1 MTADQLRKSILQQAI
16 QGKLVPQDPNDEP
29 ASVLLER
36 IREEK
41 ARLVEEKKIKK
52 EKNPSVIFRGE
63 DNSYYEK
70 FTLSGEVKCIDEEI
84 PFEIPNEWEWC
95 RLGDIS
101 IFLSRGKS
109 PKYSEKKKYPVF
121 AQKCNLKSGGI
132 SLDTAKFLDE
142 STLPKWG
149 DEYKLKDNDI
159 LVNSTGTGTVGRVGI
174 FSKEVLGDY
183 PFIVPDSHISVVRLS
198 SKMNSYYIYKIMNS
212 MMIQQYI
219 EDNLAGSTNQKE
231 LYIGIL
237 QKSLIPLPPL
247 AEQQRIVEKIE
258 KLIPH
263 IEHYGKAQTELDLLN
278 RNIKEQLKKSVLQHA
293 IEGKLVPQD
302 ETEGTA
308 EELLLQIQAEKQK
321 LYEENKLKKKDL
333 EHSTIFKAE
342 DNKYYEKIGKN
353 VTCIDE
359 EIPFEIPK
367 DWRWCRLGVLT
378 IFLSRGKSP
387 KYSEIKKY
395 PVFAQKC
402 NLKSGKLSLDA
413 AKFLDERTLSKWRDE
428 YKLRNNDILI
438 NSTGTGTVGRVG
450 IFSEQILG
458 NYPFIVPD
466 SHISVVRT
474 FSNINSYYIYY
485 LMCSSIIQQYI
496 EDNLAGSTNQKELYI
511 GVLEKLLLPLPPLSE
526 QQRIVN
532 TIQNIFRC
540 IEKN

>member
-29 ASVLLER
+29 ASVLLEH

-84 PFEIPNEWEWC
+84 PFEIPNGWEWC
-95 RLGDIS
+95 RLGDLGLTETGTTPPKSNPNFFGDYIP
-101 IFLSRGKS
+101 FLSPANIQQNRIVSENQWLSKEGMLYGRVVPCNSILQVCIGGSIGKCGIVS
-109 PKYSEKKKYPVF
+109 KSVTFNQQINSITPVL
-121 AQKCNLKSGGI
+121 CE
-132 SLDTAKFLDE
+132 TKFLYWSLLSNTFLLAMIE
-142 STLPKWG
+142 K
-149 DEYKLKDNDI
+149 
-159 LVNSTGTGTVGRVGI
+159 STGTATPIINKGNW
-174 FSKEVLGDY
+174 E
-183 PFIVPDSHISVVRLS
+183 RL
-198 SKMNSYYIYKIMNS
+198 
-212 MMIQQYI
+212 
-219 EDNLAGSTNQKE
+219 L
-231 LYIGIL
+231 L
-237 QKSLIPLPPL
+237 PLPPL
-247 AEQQRIVEKIE
+247 SEQQRIVEKIE
-258 KLIPH
+258 KLIPYV
-263 IEHYGKAQTELDLLN
+263 EHYGKAQTELDTLN
-278 RNIKEQLKKSVLQHA
+278 KNIKEQLKKSVLQYA

-302 ETEGTA
+302 EAEGTA
-308 EELLLQIQAEKQK
+308 EELLLQIQKEKQN

-333 EHSTIFKAE
+333 EYSTIFKGE

-450 IFSEQILG
+450 IFSEQILR

-474 FSNINSYYIYY
+474 FSNIDSYYIYY

-540 IEKN
+540 IKKN

>member
-1 MTADQLRKSILQQAI
+1 MIADISY
-16 QGKLVPQDPNDEP
+16 V
-29 ASVLLER
+29 
-36 IREEK
+36 
-41 ARLVEEKKIKK
+41 
-52 EKNPSVIFRGE
+52 
-63 DNSYYEK
+63 SYYEK

-84 PFEIPNEWEWC
+84 PFEIPNGWEWC

-231 LYIGIL
+231 LYIGVL
-237 QKSLIPLPPL
+237 QKNLIPLPPL
-247 AEQQRIVEKIE
+247 KEQQRIVEKIE
-258 KLIPH
+258 ELTPH
-263 IEHYGKAQTELDLLN
+263 IEHYGKAQAELDLLN
-278 RNIKEQLKKSVLQHA
+278 RNIKEQLKKSVLQYA

-302 ETEGTA
+302 KTEGTA
-308 EELLLQIQAEKQK
+308 EILLEQIQAEKQK

-333 EHSTIFKAE
+333 EHSTIFKGE

-353 VTCIDE
+353 VTEIESDYSFPNSWAITRLSSICI
-359 EIPFEIPK
+359 
-367 DWRWCRLGVLT
+367 LT
-378 IFLSRGKSP
+378 DG
-387 KYSEIKKY
+387 EKKEG
-395 PVFAQKC
+395 QNIC
-402 NLKSGKLSLDA
+402 LD
-413 AKFLDERTLSKWRDE
+413 AKFLRGKTEGDYLQKGRFVQKGDNIILVDGENSGEVFTIPHNGYMGSTFKKLWVNPVMDLQYVLYFIQF
-428 YKLRNNDILI
+428 YKDLLRNSKKGAAIPHLN
-438 NSTGTGTVGRVG
+438 
-450 IFSEQILG
+450 
-458 NYPFIVPD
+458 
-466 SHISVVRT
+466 
-474 FSNINSYYIYY
+474 
-485 LMCSSIIQQYI
+485 
-496 EDNLAGSTNQKELYI
+496 KELFYSLLI
-511 GVLEKLLLPLPPLSE
+511 GIPPLSE